1 MSYEIFITNE
11 ITKRRIIIVIII
23 AITKLVGNDFIVID
37 FNKILFFN

>member
-11 ITKRRIIIVIII
+11 ITKRRIIVIII